1 MDSRWRDMQ
10 DDREG
15 SPIVLCQGSIDG
27 RKPGTGTLSPTLMGG
42 PGEGIEKGAKEAEE
56 AEGLGKGRGKG
67 RQDERG
73 NCHTGRLLAYKQVSF
88 HNERSTASSFFL
100 VERRPQMQASTYRV
114 WQQFHG

>member
-42 PGEGIEKGAKEAEE
+42 PGEGIEKGAKEAEA
-56 AEGLGKGRGKG
+56 AEDLGKARGKG
-67 RQDERG
+67 RQEERG
-73 NCHTGRLLAYKQVSF
+73 SCHTVCLLAQKQVSV
-88 HNERSTASSFFL
+88 HTESRIWKQLSG
-100 VERRPQMQASTYRV
+100 ERRPQMHASIYTV
-114 WQQFHG
+114 W